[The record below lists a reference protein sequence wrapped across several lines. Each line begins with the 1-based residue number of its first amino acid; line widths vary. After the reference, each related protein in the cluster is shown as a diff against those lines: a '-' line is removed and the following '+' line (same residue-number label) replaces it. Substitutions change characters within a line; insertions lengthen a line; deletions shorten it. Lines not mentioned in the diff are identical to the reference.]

1 VAVDTPGPD
10 TPTPLATEI
19 ATGIATH
26 GPMRF
31 DAYMDVVLY
40 HPTGGFYAAGG
51 RAGAR
56 AGDFLTSPEVGP
68 LFGAVLAAAV
78 DQWWDAAGQPSAFT
92 VAEVGAGPGTLAAAV
107 RLAAPRCAGVLRWV
121 MVERTAAQRA
131 GHVDRLGAA
140 TGLPGR
146 GGHPHRTGTP
156 TRASASA
163 PTPTPT
169 RASASASAGPSDGGR
184 VQLVSLPDL
193 PDDVPIDVV
202 VANELLDNL
211 AVRVLERTSTGWA
224 EVWVDVSDGAHG
236 LVLVETL
243 VDLDDSDPAMAM
255 VTELASRAAV
265 GQRIAWQDQAMDWLR
280 RMLSAVG
287 PTGRVVVFDYAD
299 TTSSMATRGQQQWM
313 RTYAAHGRGSG
324 PLLACGAQDLTCD
337 VAVDQLALVRPP
349 TTERTQAAFL
359 AAHGIGALVDEG
371 RRVWAERVGV
381 GDLAAVR
388 ARSRIT
394 EAEALTD
401 LDGLGAHRVLE
412 WDLRVGSATV
422 PARDAQTAATQ
433 AVATEPIAT
442 QANVTLP
449 GRAKEPCHE

>member
-1 VAVDTPGPD
+1 MAVDTSGPD
-10 TPTPLATEI
+10 IPTPLATEI

-78 DQWWDAAGQPSAFT
+78 DQWWDAAGQPSEFT
-92 VAEVGAGPGTLAAAV
+92 VAEMGAGPGTLAAAV
-107 RLAAPRCAGVLRWV
+107 RLAAPRCAGVLQWL
-121 MVERTAAQRA
+121 MVERTAAQRE

-140 TGLPGR
+140 TELPGR
-146 GGHPHRTGTP
+146 NDHPHRT
-156 TRASASA
+156 

-169 RASASASAGPSDGGR
+169 PTSASAGASAGPPDGGR
-184 VQLVSLPDL
+184 VQLVSLADL

-211 AVRVLERTSTGWA
+211 AVRVMERMSTGWA

-236 LVLVETL
+236 LVLVESL
-243 VDLDDSDPAMAM
+243 VDLDDSDPEMAM
-255 VTELASRAAV
+255 VAQLAGTAAV
-265 GQRIAWQDQAMDWLR
+265 GQRIAWQDQATDWLR

-287 PTGRVVVFDYAD
+287 PTGRVVVVDYAD
-299 TTSSMATRGQQQWM
+299 TTPSMATRGQQQWM

-324 PLLACGAQDLTCD
+324 PLSACGAQDLTCD
-337 VAVDQLALVRPP
+337 VAVDQLALVMPP

-371 RRVWAERVGV
+371 RRVWVERAGV

-422 PARDAQTAATQ
+422 SARDAQTAATQ
-433 AVATEPIAT
+433 VVATQSIAK
-442 QANVTLP
+442 LP
-449 GRAKEPCHE
+449 GGAKEPGHE

>member
-1 VAVDTPGPD
+1 MAVDTPGPD

-107 RLAAPRCAGVLRWV
+107 RLAAPRCAGVLQWS

-140 TGLPGR
+140 TELPGH
-146 GGHPHRTGTP
+146 GEHPH
-156 TRASASA
+156 
-163 PTPTPT
+163 PTPT
-169 RASASASAGPSDGGR
+169 RAGASAGPSDGGR

-193 PDDVPIDVV
+193 ANDVPVDVV

-255 VTELASRAAV
+255 VTELASRAVV

-401 LDGLGAHRVLE
+401 LNGLGAHRVLE

-422 PARDAQTAATQ
+422 PAWDAQTAARQ
-433 AVATEPIAT
+433 AVTAEPVTTEPVTTEPIAT

-449 GRAKEPCHE
+449 GRAKESGHE

>member
-1 VAVDTPGPD
+1 MAVDTPGPD

-107 RLAAPRCAGVLRWV
+107 RLAAPRCAGVLQWL

-140 TGLPGR
+140 TGLPGH
-146 GGHPHRTGTP
+146 GEHPHRTP
-156 TRASASA
+156 TR
-163 PTPTPT
+163 T
-169 RASASASAGPSDGGR
+169 RTGASASAGPSDGGGSSWCR
-184 VQLVSLPDL
+184 SPTL

-243 VDLDDSDPAMAM
+243 VDL
-255 VTELASRAAV
+255 R
-265 GQRIAWQDQAMDWLR
+265 
-280 RMLSAVG
+280 
-287 PTGRVVVFDYAD
+287 
-299 TTSSMATRGQQQWM
+299 
-313 RTYAAHGRGSG
+313 
-324 PLLACGAQDLTCD
+324 
-337 VAVDQLALVRPP
+337 
-349 TTERTQAAFL
+349 
-359 AAHGIGALVDEG
+359 
-371 RRVWAERVGV
+371 
-381 GDLAAVR
+381 
-388 ARSRIT
+388 
-394 EAEALTD
+394 
-401 LDGLGAHRVLE
+401 
-412 WDLRVGSATV
+412 
-422 PARDAQTAATQ
+422 
-433 AVATEPIAT
+433 
-442 QANVTLP
+442 
-449 GRAKEPCHE
+449 